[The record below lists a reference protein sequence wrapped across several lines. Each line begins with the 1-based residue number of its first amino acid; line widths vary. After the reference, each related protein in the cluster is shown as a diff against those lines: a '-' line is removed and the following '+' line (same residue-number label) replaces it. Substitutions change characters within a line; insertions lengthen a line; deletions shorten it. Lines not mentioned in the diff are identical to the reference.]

1 MSTSMNKTFILYI
14 SVLPK
19 RIPLDDGAFCQP
31 SVISYDV
38 TLKGGVK
45 AGSFT
50 PLGQVDSI
58 QTCISLCC
66 QRPSCDV
73 AFMLK
78 TTCYS
83 IKCSNEENCE
93 QVPARASEY
102 SPRLSYVRRYTDN
115 NVTKGEF
122 YEYTILIHGSRR
134 ITSASTACNIFFR
147 N

>member
-1 MSTSMNKTFILYI
+1 M
-14 SVLPK
+14 LPK
-19 RIPLDDGAFCQP
+19 RIPIEDDAFCQP

-66 QRPSCDV
+66 QRTPCDV

-83 IKCSNEENCE
+83 IKCSSEEVCE

-102 SPRLSYVRRYTDN
+102 SPRLAYVRRYTDSDI
-115 NVTKGEF
+115 TKGG
-122 YEYTILIHGSRR
+122 YDI
-134 ITSASTACNIFFR
+134 STYIRFKIS
-147 N
+147 

>member
-1 MSTSMNKTFILYI
+1 MPTTHDVLSLLIVIIYFCT

-19 RIPLDDGAFCQP
+19 HIPLEDGAYCQP

-83 IKCSNEENCE
+83 IKCASEDVCE
-93 QVPARASEY
+93 QVPARVSEY

-115 NVTKGEF
+115 DIAKSKFNGVKF
-122 YEYTILIHGSRR
+122 ALFILV
-134 ITSASTACNIFFR
+134 
-147 N
+147 